1 MFAVASMLL
10 DVAELELADVDELT
24 SAEFMEIHDL
34 WGGVYPKLEVMEN
47 TGNSVKVVVVDE
59 AGEGAVL
66 VVPGII
72 CLLFD

>member
-1 MFAVASMLL
+1 M
-10 DVAELELADVDELT
+10 
-24 SAEFMEIHDL
+24 IY
-34 WGGVYPKLEVMEN
+34 GGVYPKLEVMEN

>member
-1 MFAVASMLL
+1 M
-10 DVAELELADVDELT
+10 
-24 SAEFMEIHDL
+24 IYGG
-34 WGGVYPKLEVMEN
+34 GGVYPKLEVMEN

>member
-34 WGGVYPKLEVMEN
+34 WGGWGVPK
-47 TGNSVKVVVVDE
+47 
-59 AGEGAVL
+59 AGGDGKYRKLCEGCGCGRGRRGGCSSRPRHHL
-66 VVPGII
+66 PTI
-72 CLLFD
+72 